1 MPLVSVTRL
10 RLHRLRD
17 LPQFGFFA
25 ILSYIQ
31 ARRAAGNARV
41 LTLRD
46 RRLTFWTITVW
57 QTPEAMKAFR
67 NTSAH
72 LKAMPR
78 LAEWCDEAT
87 YVHWSQDSDAA
98 PEPKLAFERLVK
110 DGVVSRVKDPSAN
123 HAARNFER
131 PKWA

>member
-1 MPLVSVTRL
+1 MPLASVTRL
-10 RLHRLRD
+10 RLHRLRN

-25 ILSYIQ
+25 IRSYFQ
-31 ARRAAGNARV
+31 ARRAPGNARA

-57 QTPEAMKAFR
+57 QTPDAMKAFR
-67 NTSAH
+67 NSGAH

-98 PEPKLAFERLVK
+98 PELKLAFERLVK
-110 DGVVSRVKDPSAN
+110 DGVVSRVKSPSVN
-123 HAARNFER
+123 HASKNFER

>member
-1 MPLVSVTRL
+1 
-10 RLHRLRD
+10 
-17 LPQFGFFA
+17 
-25 ILSYIQ
+25 
-31 ARRAAGNARV
+31 
-41 LTLRD
+41 
-46 RRLTFWTITVW
+46 
-57 QTPEAMKAFR
+57 MKAFR
-67 NTSAH
+67 NGGAH